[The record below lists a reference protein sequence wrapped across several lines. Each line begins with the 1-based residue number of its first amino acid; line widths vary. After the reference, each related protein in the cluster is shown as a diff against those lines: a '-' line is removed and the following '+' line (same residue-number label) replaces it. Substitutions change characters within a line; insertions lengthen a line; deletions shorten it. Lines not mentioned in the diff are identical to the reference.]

1 MTRWFAKPVAL
12 ASLALTSVALASIA
26 LVGAVS
32 ALSVTQ
38 WSMLSGS
45 SKLDFIG
52 IQAGAAFEGGFDK
65 FTADIRFDPKDLA
78 ASRFDVKI
86 DMASVNSRDSERD
99 QIIRGKDLFDVAQ
112 WPVGHYVAEKFLP
125 TGNGRYTATGALT
138 LLGVTRN
145 VPIRFSF
152 EEGKDGAWLKGEA
165 SIERLAFGIGK
176 GEWSDTSMVGNE
188 VKVRFALHLKP

>member
-1 MTRWFAKPVAL
+1 MRRWLAIPAAL
-12 ASLALTSVALASIA
+12 AGIALAG
-26 LVGAVS
+26 VVW
-32 ALSVTQ
+32 ALSGTQ
-38 WSMLSGS
+38 WSMQPGS

-65 FTADIRFDPKDLA
+65 FIADIRFDPQDLA
-78 ASRFDVKI
+78 ASRFDVTI

-99 QIIRGKDLFDVAQ
+99 QIIRGKDLFDVAR
-112 WPVGHYVAEKFLP
+112 WPTGRYVAQKFQP
-125 TGNGRYTATGALT
+125 AGNGRYTASGTLT
-138 LLGVTRN
+138 LLDVTRD

-188 VKVRFALHLKP
+188 VKVRFALLLKL